1 MKLFLAGETPLSK
14 VAGWQRDGIRIEAT
28 QLESVIR
35 RRLFSYYYHNDSG
48 GMLDKEVR
56 QSITNGYDLFLDS
69 GAFSAFTKN
78 KKIDIHEYAGFI
90 QRHGHHF
97 GVIANLDDIGDD
109 GPISWANLKKLES
122 LGCKPFPV
130 FHHGDRIEY
139 LHKIIDEGYEF
150 MALGGLVGA
159 HTSVLKQ
166 WLDVIW
172 GDHLTNP
179 DGTPKIKVHGFGLT
193 SFPLM
198 FRYPWYSVDS
208 SSAVMTSIFGGCVFI
223 LNDQMV
229 KVDFSDQSPTRRDL
243 NGWHYSAM
251 PEPMKEKIREILD
264 KYNIL
269 PEQVGSHYSYRHII
283 NFDTFQRV
291 EDIHH
296 TTHFF
301 KEQNTLFG

>member
-14 VAGWQRDGIRIEAT
+14 VAGWQRDGIKIEAT
-28 QLESVIR
+28 QLESVIK

-56 QSITNGYDLFLDS
+56 TSIKNGYDLFLDS
-69 GAFSAFTKN
+69 GAFSAFTKG
-78 KKIDIHEYAGFI
+78 KKIDIREYAGFI
-90 QRHGHHF
+90 QRHGHNF

-109 GPISWANLKKLES
+109 GPISWANLKELERM
-122 LGCKPFPV
+122 GCKPFPV
-130 FHHGDRIEY
+130 FHHADKIEY

-159 HTSVLKQ
+159 HTNVLKQ

-172 GDHLTNP
+172 GDHLTNK

-193 SFPLM
+193 SWPLM
-198 FRYPWYSVDS
+198 MRYPWYSVDS
-208 SSAVMTSIFGGCVFI
+208 SSAVMTSIFGGCVFV
-223 LNDQMV
+223 LDNAMV
-229 KVDFSDQSPTRRDL
+229 KVDFSDESPTKRSI
-243 NGWHYSAM
+243 NSWHYAAM
-251 PEPMKEKIREILD
+251 PEVMKVKIREIVEP
-264 KYNIL
+264 YGFT
-269 PEQVGSHYSYRHII
+269 PEMVGSHYSYRHII
-283 NFDTFQRV
+283 NFDTFQRI
-291 EDIHH
+291 EDIHK